1 MDTLR
6 TFEEKIAFAVEKV
19 KSLKDEKRALQARI
33 DELEDEMSAKDQE
46 IRKLTAEKTAIKGQI
61 EGLLSVVEGLDLK

>member
-1 MDTLR
+1 VDTLR

>member
-46 IRKLTAEKTAIKGQI
+46 IRKLTAEQTAIKGQI